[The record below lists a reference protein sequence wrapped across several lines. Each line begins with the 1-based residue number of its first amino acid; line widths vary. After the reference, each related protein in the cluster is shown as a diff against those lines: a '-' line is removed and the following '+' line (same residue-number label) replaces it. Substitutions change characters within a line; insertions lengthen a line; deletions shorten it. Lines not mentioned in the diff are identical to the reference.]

1 MGQGTTYGDRAAH
14 CDASKPKTRDLANL
28 TQAKRLEARRWVIAH
43 GLTELLDK
51 ERPQD
56 TEGGEELEPFCF
68 V

>member
-1 MGQGTTYGDRAAH
+1 MQTGPRIAMQV
-14 CDASKPKTRDLANL
+14 SKKTRDLANL

-56 TEGGEELEPFCF
+56 TEGGEELEPFCL